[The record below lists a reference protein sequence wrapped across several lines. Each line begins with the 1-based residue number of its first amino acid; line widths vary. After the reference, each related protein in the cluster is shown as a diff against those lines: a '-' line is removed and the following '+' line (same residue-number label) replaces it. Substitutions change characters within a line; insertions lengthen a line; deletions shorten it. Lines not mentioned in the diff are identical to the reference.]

1 MRRLGRGAAL
11 DTGDNLV
18 FCAAEGGLH
27 KELKERMSDTLDLVF
42 SASGPEV
49 IFENFGDETVV
60 ANLESG
66 FFYSLDGSGADIW
79 NSLVSGHTGRQYAA
93 ASKADIDGAAKI
105 AQFIAELQNEGLLA
119 KAAAPAKPDP
129 ISVAGFAP
137 PSIQKFDDLQ
147 GLLLV
152 DPIHEASPAG
162 WPFIPAADETRG

>member
-1 MRRLGRGAAL
+1 M
-11 DTGDNLV
+11 DNLV
-18 FCAAEGGLH
+18 LCAADTGLH
-27 KELKERMSDTLDLVF
+27 EELKERMNDTLDLVF

-49 IFENFGDETVV
+49 IFENFGDEMVV

-93 ASKADIDGAAKI
+93 ASQADIEGAAKI
-105 AQFIAELQNEGLLA
+105 AQFIADLQNEGLLA
-119 KAAAPAKPDP
+119 EAAAPAKPDP

-162 WPFIPAADETRG
+162 WPFVQASDETRG

>member
-1 MRRLGRGAAL
+1 M
-11 DTGDNLV
+11 DNLV
-18 FCAAEGGLH
+18 LCAADTGLH
-27 KELKERMSDTLDLVF
+27 EELKERMNDTLDLVF

-49 IFENFGDETVV
+49 IFENFGDEMVV

-93 ASKADIDGAAKI
+93 ASQADIEGAAKI
-105 AQFIAELQNEGLLA
+105 AQFIADLQNEGLLA
-119 KAAAPAKPDP
+119 EAAGPAKPDP

-162 WPFIPAADETRG
+162 WPFVQASDETRG

>member
-1 MRRLGRGAAL
+1 MCRPRRGAAL

-18 FCAAEGGLH
+18 FCAAAGGLH

-66 FFYSLDGSGADIW
+66 FFYGLDGSGADIW

-93 ASKADIDGAAKI
+93 ASQADIEGEAKI

-119 KAAAPAKPDP
+119 EAAAPAKPDP
-129 ISVAGFAP
+129 VSVAGFTT
-137 PSIQKFDDLQ
+137 PSMQKFDDLQ